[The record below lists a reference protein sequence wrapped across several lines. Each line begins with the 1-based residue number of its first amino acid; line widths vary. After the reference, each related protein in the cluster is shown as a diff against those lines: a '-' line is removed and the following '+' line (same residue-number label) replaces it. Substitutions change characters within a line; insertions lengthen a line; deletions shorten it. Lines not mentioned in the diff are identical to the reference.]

1 MKKLEKLLPI
11 GTCIAFVLTSG
22 IALASTPK
30 STDSSTTA
38 YAETTIAQTTATAST
53 ITEEPKQNIVLESI
67 QSVTADALTTRDRII
82 LASRGAD
89 RDPNAI
95 IGTTNDDNSNV
106 RNYPDTD
113 HDVLAS
119 LYNDVDVTITATWND
134 WFKIKTLHGT
144 EGWIHK
150 KLIDLQTSDR
160 YQTIEAM
167 LAAIPVEKPKS
178 VPPSVSQG
186 QKIVEAAKKYLGVR
200 YVWGGTSP
208 KGFDCSGLVQYVY
221 AKFGVNLNR
230 VAADQATQGTKV
242 KMANLKPGDLVFFD
256 TNGGH
261 SYINHVGIYIGDGNF
276 IEAASGSRYRVIIT
290 DMSSGFYARNF
301 MTARR
306 IFN

>member
-1 MKKLEKLLPI
+1 MLKLEKLLPI

-30 STDSSTTA
+30 NTVQSTTA
-38 YAETTIAQTTATAST
+38 YTETKTQTTTTA
-53 ITEEPKQNIVLESI
+53 EAPKQTIVLESA
-67 QSVTADALTTRDRII
+67 QSVTTDALTTRDRLI
-82 LASRGAD
+82 LASRGTE

-113 HDVLAS
+113 HDVIAS
-119 LYNDVDVTITATWND
+119 LYKDVDVTITGTWND
-134 WFKIKTLHGT
+134 WFKIKTQHGT
-144 EGWIHK
+144 VGWIHK
-150 KLIDLQTSDR
+150 KLLDLQTSDR
-160 YQTIEAM
+160 YQTLEAM
-167 LAAIPVEKPKS
+167 LTAIPSEKPKS

-186 QKIVEAAKKYLGVR
+186 QKIVESAKKYLGVR

-221 AKFGVNLNR
+221 AKYGVYLNR

-261 SYINHVGIYIGDGNF
+261 NYINHVGIYIGDGNF
-276 IEAASGSRYRVIIT
+276 IEASSGSNYRVIIT
-290 DMSSGFYARNF
+290 DMSGGFYARNF